1 MAVSFGFY
9 DSLNGDRKYT
19 AVQFSYLFNSLIKDG
34 IFMHV
39 GEHLNV
45 KEGTGMQVNVG
56 SGFAWFNST
65 WTRNDADYPLTI
77 TASDLLQVRIDA
89 IVLEVDETISSRT
102 NSIKVITGTPSSNP
116 QKPTLT
122 NTNDI
127 HQYPLAYVTVGVG
140 VTSITQANIENC
152 IGTDPCPFVTG
163 VLDTIDATTL
173 IAQWEAQFNEW
184 FESLEDTLSGDV
196 AGNLLNKIN
205 DLDEKTDLITQS
217 VQKVRE
223 NGTFHYRALFKV
235 SNWSGSGPY
244 TQTSNL
250 VTSDGGPVVT
260 PSSVFDSG
268 ATTDKT
274 SNETTNEALME
285 SLNMINKGPMIL
297 GNNQLTCAPFE
308 KPTTDLWV
316 HVLIKTALKDMMI
329 LSKNPG
335 DYATCGNSTD
345 AGENRRYTKTNS
357 STVVMFPY
365 TNNNGYVG
373 WAIMGRTQSDTNGS
387 GSGLSFSNNYPMTL
401 NGRSCNILAITSGEF
416 KPGIVEFGT
425 VGGPIY
431 QYNSSQNLGY
441 FYDISDTFTNS
452 ENPILKEAEQMLH
465 DAGA

>member
-65 WTRNDADYPLTI
+65 WTRNDADYPI
-77 TASDLLQVRIDA
+77 DISISDLLQVRIDA
-89 IVLEVDETISSRT
+89 IVLEVDETVSSRT
-102 NSIKVITGTPSSNP
+102 NSIKVITGTPASDP

-205 DLDEKTDLITQS
+205 DNTADINTNKTHIPRLY
-217 VQKVRE
+217 KA
-223 NGTFHYRALFKV
+223 TFLL
-235 SNWSGSGPY
+235 SGWSGSSAPY
-244 TQTSNL
+244 TQTVS
-250 VTSDGGPVVT
+250 VT
-260 PSSVFDSG
+260 PVNNALAITASSIM
-268 ATTDKT
+268 TTSIFISDEYT
-274 SNETTNEALME
+274 GDTEEALLE
-285 SLNMINKGPMIL
+285 AAAIINKGTKTFGAGTI
-297 GNNQLTCAPFE
+297 TCSVEE
-308 KPTTDLWV
+308 KPV
-316 HVLIKTALKDMMI
+316 
-329 LSKNPG
+329 
-335 DYATCGNSTD
+335 
-345 AGENRRYTKTNS
+345 
-357 STVVMFPY
+357 
-365 TNNNGYVG
+365 
-373 WAIMGRTQSDTNGS
+373 SD
-387 GSGLSFSNNYPMTL
+387 
-401 NGRSCNILAITSGEF
+401 
-416 KPGIVEFGT
+416 VEVFF
-425 VGGPIY
+425 
-431 QYNSSQNLGY
+431 NA
-441 FYDISDTFTNS
+441 
-452 ENPILKEAEQMLH
+452 ENPY
-465 DAGA
+465 